1 MITQIKNLEKSRE
14 IERWMDKILNEALEA
29 MSNYNG
35 EYSEMV
41 NLFLFFTLIALIPT
55 FLILTTSFTRI
66 LVSLSFTRNALGT
79 QQSPPNQ
86 ILIGL
91 TFFLTLFIM
100 RPVYTEVAE
109 EALIPFLNGDISR
122 EEAFEVG
129 EEPIKSFM
137 LTQTRETDLEL
148 FVELA
153 EEEPPET
160 PEELSLTIVVPAF
173 TISELRTAFT
183 IGFLIFIP
191 FLIIDIVVASVLM
204 SMGMF
209 MLSPVMVSLPFKMLL
224 FVLVDGWYLIVESL
238 VKGFM

>member
-1 MITQIKNLEKSRE
+1 MFNDTL
-14 IERWMDKILNEALEA
+14 DAF
-29 MSNYNG
+29 SNYNG
-35 EYSEMV
+35 EFSEII
-41 NLFLFFTLIALIPT
+41 NLFLLFTVVSLIPT
-55 FLILTTSFTRI
+55 LLVLTTSFTRI
-66 LVSLSFTRNALGT
+66 LISLSFTRNALGT
-79 QQSPPNQ
+79 QQSPPNP

-91 TFFLTLFIM
+91 SFFLTLFIM
-100 RPVYTEVAE
+100 RPVYTEVTE
-109 EALIPFLNGDISR
+109 DALLPFLEGEISR
-122 EEAFEVG
+122 EEAFEIG
-129 EEPIKSFM
+129 EVPMRDFM
-137 LTQTRETDLEL
+137 LLQTRESDLEL
-148 FVELA
+148 FVDLSGDEL
-153 EEEPPET
+153 PDT
-160 PEELSLTIVVPAF
+160 PDDLPLTVVIPAF

>member
-1 MITQIKNLEKSRE
+1 MLDDT
-14 IERWMDKILNEALEA
+14 LNAF
-29 MSNYNG
+29 SNYSG
-35 EYSEMV
+35 EYSEMI
-41 NLFLFFTLIALIPT
+41 NLLLLFTFVALVPT
-55 FLILTTSFTRI
+55 FILLTTSFTRI

-100 RPVYTEVAE
+100 RPIYTEVTE
-109 EALIPFLNGDISR
+109 SALLPFLEGEMTR
-122 EEAFEVG
+122 EEAFEIG
-129 EEPIKSFM
+129 EVPIREFM

-153 EEEPPET
+153 NEELPET
-160 PEELSLTIVVPAF
+160 PDELPLTIVIPAF

-191 FLIIDIVVASVLM
+191 FLIIDIVVASILM

-209 MLSPVMVSLPFKMLL
+209 MLSPVMVSLPFKILL

>member
-1 MITQIKNLEKSRE
+1 MF
-14 IERWMDKILNEALEA
+14 NETIDAF
-29 MSNYNG
+29 SNYNG
-35 EYSEMV
+35 EFSEII
-41 NLFLFFTLIALIPT
+41 NLFLLFTVIALIPT
-55 FLILTTSFTRI
+55 IIVLTTSFTRI
-66 LVSLSFTRNALGT
+66 LISLSFTRNALGT

-100 RPVYTEVAE
+100 RPVYTEVTE
-109 EALIPFLNGDISR
+109 NALLPFLEGEITR

-129 EEPIKSFM
+129 EVPVKDFM
-137 LTQTRETDLEL
+137 LLQTRESDLEL
-148 FVELA
+148 FIELSG
-153 EEEPPET
+153 ETLPET
-160 PEELSLTIVVPAF
+160 PEDLPLTVVIPAF

-191 FLIIDIVVASVLM
+191 FLIIDIVVASILM